1 LTQPAD
7 ELEIVIQSEDMAP
20 FVRQDENFCQ
30 ANAYLQSRKSIQ
42 CTLPS
47 HVRCE
52 RDEKGFVAAAVFLF
66 PRRIDSG
73 APTIFPDEKTVEF
86 TCKIEGSTLRVAF
99 ELQKTIDQNGP
110 ALRTPPCRH
119 RRQRSGCH
127 PFFSWQTKFFC

>member
-1 LTQPAD
+1 
-7 ELEIVIQSEDMAP
+7 MAP
-20 FVRQDENFCQ
+20 LFEKTKTFFKQAPIFNPENP
-30 ANAYLQSRKSIQ
+30 YS
-42 CTLPS
+42 TLPS